1 MDKRDYLTG
10 EETHGEMAEFLEDS
24 AKLWLAHDGL
34 WFLAVERKFGMDM
47 AIELDIE
54 AWKHFSPIEASR
66 IMKRFKVPHDGGID
80 SLEIALKK
88 RLYYRINDQ
97 KLERVDKNTL
107 RLFNV
112 SCRVQKARERQNM
125 ELFPCKRVGQVEYE
139 TFAHAVDKRIT
150 TTCLTCPPDKK
161 PEEHYCGWEFRLGE

>member
-1 MDKRDYLTG
+1 MDRRDYLSG
-10 EETHGEMAEFLEDS
+10 KETHDEFADLLEDS

-66 IMKRFKVPHDGGID
+66 IMKRYKIPHSGGLD
-80 SLEIALKK
+80 ALEKALQY

-97 KLERVDKNTL
+97 KIERLDENTL
-107 RLFNV
+107 RIFNV
-112 SCRVQKARERQNM
+112 NCRVQHARERKNM
-125 ELFPCKRVGQVEYE
+125 ELFPCKKVGLVEYD
-139 TFAHAVDKRIT
+139 TFAKAIDKRISC
-150 TTCLTCPPDKK
+150 TCLTCPPDKK
-161 PEEHYCGWEFRLGE
+161 PADHYCGWEFKMG